1 MIMFFEDG
9 STLFNVK
16 NGAGN
21 LGKIF
26 LNDDCEW
33 CFTSSSEYTEIRS
46 LWLRAIADKLDEL
59 NNAEVSE

>member
-1 MIMFFEDG
+1 MIEFFEDG

-16 NGAGN
+16 NGAWN

-33 CFTSSSEYTEIRS
+33 CFTSSSEYTEIYA
-46 LWLRAIADKLDEL
+46 LWMRQIADKLDEL
-59 NNAEVSE
+59 NGVSES